1 MLTALNSDRTAIED
15 ENDISMN
22 SPARLEA
29 GYDGNTSWSTTALR
43 HNKPRQRSCRGVH
56 SEHYVFDSIE
66 GQVERSC
73 FAHRDFLAVGFSGF
87 AGARVLSI
95 RPIIEGVQSV
105 ADRL

>member
-1 MLTALNSDRTAIED
+1 MQGIRVVDKLLCAII
-15 ENDISMN
+15 N
-22 SPARLEA
+22 R
-29 GYDGNTSWSTTALR
+29 GNGCAEVF
-43 HNKPRQRSCRGVH
+43 HK

-73 FAHRDFLAVGFSGF
+73 FAHRDFLAVRFSGF

>member
-1 MLTALNSDRTAIED
+1 MQGIRVVDKPLCAII
-15 ENDISMN
+15 NRGKRM
-22 SPARLEA
+22 
-29 GYDGNTSWSTTALR
+29 
-43 HNKPRQRSCRGVH
+43 CRGVH

-73 FAHRDFLAVGFSGF
+73 FAHRNFLAVRFSGF

-95 RPIIEGVQSV
+95 RPIIERVQSV

>member
-1 MLTALNSDRTAIED
+1 MRINIAT
-15 ENDISMN
+15 N
-22 SPARLEA
+22 SPAMLEA
-29 GYDGNTSWSTTALR
+29 AYAGNTRGRQTALR